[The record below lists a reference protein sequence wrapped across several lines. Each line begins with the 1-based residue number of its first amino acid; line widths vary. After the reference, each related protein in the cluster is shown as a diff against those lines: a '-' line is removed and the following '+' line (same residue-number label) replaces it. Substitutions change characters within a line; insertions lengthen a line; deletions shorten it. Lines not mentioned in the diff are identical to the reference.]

1 MLLAYCGN
9 VIVWRC
15 CDWNR
20 GRIEASRAAKIEQVE
35 DEEENESEE
44 DWDTKHSKLV
54 QLEVA

>member
-20 GRIEASRAAKIEQVE
+20 GRIEASRAKIEQVE

-44 DWDTKHSKLV
+44 DWHTEHRKLV